1 MGQEIY
7 KKNNTKNFNFAL
19 SVTEFGMLLR
29 DSEYKGSLTYNDVL
43 KLDKNNIWTDKY
55 GYQEEFIN
63 MVEKTM
69 GIKEKRQNR

>member
-1 MGQEIY
+1 
-7 KKNNTKNFNFAL
+7 
-19 SVTEFGMLLR
+19 MLLR